1 MDVDLRHRLL
11 SAQLIVADN
20 QQRLLI
26 HQLLADEINQILYVF
41 ELALTAAADM
51 LDTPVPCT
59 NRRHFTS
66 LNDKPQ
72 QKGLDTP
79 VAHDRIS

>member
-1 MDVDLRHRLL
+1 
-11 SAQLIVADN
+11 
-20 QQRLLI
+20 LLI
-26 HQLLADEINQILYVF
+26 HQLLADEINQILHTL

-51 LDTPVPCT
+51 LDTPAPWISGW
-59 NRRHFTS
+59 HFAIV
-66 LNDKPQ
+66 NDKPE